1 MTKYITYTAKLSKKL
16 QKKPQK
22 IHENLL
28 KFGIWSGAKV
38 CNLVDLENAEN

>member
-1 MTKYITYTAKLSKKL
+1 MTKYITYTAKVSKKHF
-16 QKKPQK
+16 KKPQK

-38 CNLVDLENAEN
+38 CNLVDLEKC